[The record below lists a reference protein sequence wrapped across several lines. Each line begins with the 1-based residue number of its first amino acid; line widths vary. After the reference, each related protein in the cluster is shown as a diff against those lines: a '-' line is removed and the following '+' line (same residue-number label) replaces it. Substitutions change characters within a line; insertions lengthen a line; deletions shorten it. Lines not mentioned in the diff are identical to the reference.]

1 MSQSRPNS
9 LIPLIPL
16 VLLFSFHCSTRRA
29 GTRTKHVSGTSL
41 QSPNR
46 GARHRI
52 GVQYRILEPMTSTVS
67 ASGSDSIYQWF
78 PKQLEAMGSAE
89 ILKSH
94 SRNTE
99 YTIHHNNYQI
109 IPNPK
114 DLLPMSNFFVPREM
128 IVW

>member
-1 MSQSRPNS
+1 MSQSRPKS

-41 QSPNR
+41 QSPIR

-89 ILKSH
+89 ILKLH

-128 IVW
+128 VAW